1 MLALNCAYLQYIIR
15 RGRFTTLPGM
25 IGLKLAGPI
34 ISRGHESTNKCM
46 EASADFAQCIME
58 SLVLRYREVFHSMHE
73 LKDVIING
81 VHVLGGDAAF
91 QHHDGRIISVKGSVN
106 AGCALHHLLQ

>member
-1 MLALNCAYLQYIIR
+1 
-15 RGRFTTLPGM
+15 M

-34 ISRGHESTNKCM
+34 ISCGHDPTNKCM
-46 EASADFAQCIME
+46 EASVDFARCIME

-81 VHVLGGDAAF
+81 CMCWEATPLFSTMTGV
-91 QHHDGRIISVKGSVN
+91 
-106 AGCALHHLLQ
+106 